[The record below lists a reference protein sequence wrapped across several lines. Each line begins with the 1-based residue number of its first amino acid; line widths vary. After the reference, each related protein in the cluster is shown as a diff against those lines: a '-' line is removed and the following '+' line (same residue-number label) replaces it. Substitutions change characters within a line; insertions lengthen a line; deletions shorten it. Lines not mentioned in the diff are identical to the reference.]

1 MNKDG
6 ANSKE
11 SVRIRFR
18 NLADGSQS
26 IYLDCYYKG
35 KREYRF
41 LNIYLKPEKGRESK
55 AWNKQQIAL
64 AEAIK
69 AQTIVDMQNGK
80 FGFRDTKA
88 AEKTNFIAYL
98 EEMLAGYEAKGQTAC
113 ANLMKNTIRRLIA
126 YKGKLIPISGINKEY
141 LIGFIDFLNAEGNS
155 FDKKSKDPERQIKP
169 LSGVYKEAMYN
180 RIMVALNKAERE
192 GIILRNPG
200 KNVDSS
206 LCPRAEESKREYLT
220 LEEVKAI
227 INTNYTPK
235 NHIKQA
241 FLFCCFCGLRHS
253 DIVKL
258 TWGEIVTAPDGS
270 TMIQTQMK
278 KTKKL
283 IVIPL
288 SDNALVFLPERG
300 KAKKSDLVFPNLPD
314 QPGNADV
321 RLKVIIKKAG
331 IDKNVTFH
339 VARHTFAT
347 LTLTYGAD
355 LYTVSK
361 LLGHANVKTTQIY
374 AKIVD
379 ENKRKAVNLIP
390 KL

>member
-126 YKGKLIPISGINKEY
+126 YKGKLIPISGVTKEY

-206 LCPRAEESKREYLT
+206 LRPRAEESKREYLT

-227 INTNYTPK
+227 INTTYTPK

-241 FLFCCFCGLRHS
+241 FLFCCFSGLRYS
-253 DIVKL
+253 DIYKL
-258 TWGEIVTAPDGS
+258 TWGEIKIAQDGEARIE
-270 TMIQTQMK
+270 TRMK
-278 KTKKL
+278 KTKKD
-283 IVIPL
+283 VYIPL
-288 SDNALVFLPERG
+288 SENALAWLPERENMPDE
-300 KAKKSDLVFPNLPD
+300 ARIFYLLPD
-314 QPGNADV
+314 QSGNADA
-321 RLKVIIKKAG
+321 RLRTLVKHAG
-331 IDKNVTFH
+331 ITKRVSFH
-339 VARHTFAT
+339 VGRHTFAT

-361 LLGHANVKTTQIY
+361 LLGHCNIRTTQIY

-390 KL
+390 KI